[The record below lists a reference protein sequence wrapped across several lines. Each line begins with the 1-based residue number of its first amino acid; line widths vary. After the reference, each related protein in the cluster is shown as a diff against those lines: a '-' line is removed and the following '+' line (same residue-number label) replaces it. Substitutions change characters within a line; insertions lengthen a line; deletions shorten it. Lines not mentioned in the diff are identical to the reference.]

1 MSACSINTECR
12 CDSLVAAIR
21 DVLDARDED
30 LDDFAGASLVGDKVF
45 RAQYPRLSDAL
56 DHAEELINSVEEIV
70 R

>member
-21 DVLDARDED
+21 DVLDARDND
-30 LDDFAGASLVGDKVF
+30 LSTFPSGYTAGKVF
-45 RAQYPRLSDAL
+45 ATQYPRLSDAL
-56 DHAEELINSVEEIV
+56 DHAAELVNSVEEAV